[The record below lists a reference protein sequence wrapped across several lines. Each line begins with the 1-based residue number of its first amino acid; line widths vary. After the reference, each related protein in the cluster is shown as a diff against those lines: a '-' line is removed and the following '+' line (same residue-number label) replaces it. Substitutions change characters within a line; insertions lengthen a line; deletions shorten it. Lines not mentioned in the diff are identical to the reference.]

1 MLPQLPFDVP
11 LSLPM
16 SFPPELPSLPTS
28 FSEVPEGL
36 SAGSSWAWVLAGAA
50 VAVVSLW
57 ALRRARRM
65 VMAATVG
72 VAGLLIAWNAG
83 FLPLSA

>member
-1 MLPQLPFDVP
+1 
-11 LSLPM
+11 M
-16 SFPPELPSLPTS
+16 SFPLELPSLPTS
-28 FSEVPEGL
+28 LREVPETLAPGT
-36 SAGSSWAWVLAGAA
+36 SWAWVLAGAA
-50 VAVVSLW
+50 VAVVTLW
-57 ALRRARRM
+57 AVRRARRM